1 MGSLLMD
8 PEDIVTLAGIGL
20 ARNITTICLNM
31 DRVNS
36 PGIFHAADPLSFPFP
51 LLLIQLALACGTFLL
66 LSALLRPLGLPIVVR
81 QLLGGIILGP
91 TLLCRSPQLANIFF
105 PLRGI
110 ILMDVVSSFGFILY
124 FFLLGV
130 QTDPWLFKNVDRK
143 AIRLGIFAVA
153 VPMVISTVSCFFI
166 MSHVN
171 VDKNI
176 AGSLPIIAQA
186 ESVLSFPIIAQF
198 LEELKI
204 INSEFGRVA
213 LSSSFVAGL
222 CSLSV
227 ITTTM
232 LLQQSPDDNYEAF
245 QTLTNAVVLL
255 LVIIF
260 VMRPIIMWMIKRNP
274 EGEPLKESYVIW
286 ILLAVFLTGFLS
298 QALGLHTYFG
308 PLAFGITLPAGPPI
322 GSALV
327 DKLDLLANWIFMP
340 LYLVKNGLVINV
352 FSVKLEN
359 YLIVQSIALISS
371 FGKFLGTFLASSY
384 SKIPL
389 RDAASLGLVMNAQGV
404 LELGMFKMMK
414 KNKAID
420 NEAFVIM
427 SVSMMLVTGAITP
440 IIKYL
445 YDPSRRYAVY
455 RRRTVMN
462 LKPNFELRVLI
473 CIHEDEN
480 VPAVIKL
487 LEVLNPTKCSP
498 LCVYL
503 LHLLEIVGR
512 ANPLLIS
519 HNLSKRP
526 SKKVKKSEQ
535 VINAFRHLTDSNH
548 GLITLYPYTAICPSK
563 TMHDDVCR
571 LALDKRTCLIIV
583 PFHKRF
589 QGSDGANSHKRAIK
603 ITNKNVL
610 EKAPCSTAI
619 LVDRGFVNARRTSL
633 NSQSTY
639 HSQSS
644 YSVALLFLGGPDDR
658 EALAIGAR
666 MAGHHSINLTMI
678 RLLEYGSITND
689 NARRRLDNEVV
700 SEFRTATAGN
710 YRVKYI
716 EEVVMDGTGTTS
728 VIRSMENHFELV
740 IVGRHHDNKSPIV
753 SGLADWNDYKE
764 LGTIG
769 DLLVSS
775 QFMDKTTILVV
786 QQHNNVINE
795 GCEIDRT
802 VPDFEAEDLPIF
814 RRVTW

>member
-1 MGSLLMD
+1 M
-8 PEDIVTLAGIGL
+8 
-20 ARNITTICLNM
+20 
-31 DRVNS
+31 
-36 PGIFHAADPLSFPFP
+36 AA
-51 LLLIQLALACGTFLL
+51 
-66 LSALLRPLGLPIVVR
+66 SASESVVLRTKFV
-81 QLLGGIILGP
+81 
-91 TLLCRSPQLANIFF
+91 
-105 PLRGI
+105 
-110 ILMDVVSSFGFILY
+110 SFG
-124 FFLLGV
+124 
-130 QTDPWLFKNVDRK
+130 PAAKNGY
-143 AIRLGIFAVA
+143 AIDV
-153 VPMVISTVSCFFI
+153 
-166 MSHVN
+166 
-171 VDKNI
+171 
-176 AGSLPIIAQA
+176 
-186 ESVLSFPIIAQF
+186 
-198 LEELKI
+198 
-204 INSEFGRVA
+204 
-213 LSSSFVAGL
+213 
-222 CSLSV
+222 
-227 ITTTM
+227 
-232 LLQQSPDDNYEAF
+232 
-245 QTLTNAVVLL
+245 
-255 LVIIF
+255 
-260 VMRPIIMWMIKRNP
+260 
-274 EGEPLKESYVIW
+274 
-286 ILLAVFLTGFLS
+286 
-298 QALGLHTYFG
+298 
-308 PLAFGITLPAGPPI
+308 GPPI

-340 LYLVKNGLVINV
+340 IYLVKNGLVINV
-352 FSVKLEN
+352 FSVKLKN

-384 SKIPL
+384 SNIPL
-389 RDAASLGLVMNAQGV
+389 TDAASLGLVMNAQGV

-427 SVSMMLVTGAITP
+427 AVSMMLVTGAITP

-445 YDPSRRYAVY
+445 YDPS
-455 RRRTVMN
+455 
-462 LKPNFELRVLI
+462 
-473 CIHEDEN
+473 
-480 VPAVIKL
+480 
-487 LEVLNPTKCSP
+487 
-498 LCVYL
+498 
-503 LHLLEIVGR
+503 
-512 ANPLLIS
+512 
-519 HNLSKRP
+519 
-526 SKKVKKSEQ
+526 
-535 VINAFRHLTDSNH
+535 
-548 GLITLYPYTAICPSK
+548 
-563 TMHDDVCR
+563 
-571 LALDKRTCLIIV
+571 
-583 PFHKRF
+583 
-589 QGSDGANSHKRAIK
+589 
-603 ITNKNVL
+603 
-610 EKAPCSTAI
+610 
-619 LVDRGFVNARRTSL
+619 RRTSL

-689 NARRRLDNEVV
+689 NARRRRLDNEVV

-728 VIRSMENHFELV
+728 VIRSMENRFELV